1 MYVLIKSKATGD
13 VTDYHNEIHEYEREL
28 FLQAGGDSERKTFDL
43 QHQQKRIKRGM

>member
-28 FLQAGGDSERKTFDL
+28 FLQAGGDSERKLSTYSIN
-43 QHQQKRIKRGM
+43 KRE